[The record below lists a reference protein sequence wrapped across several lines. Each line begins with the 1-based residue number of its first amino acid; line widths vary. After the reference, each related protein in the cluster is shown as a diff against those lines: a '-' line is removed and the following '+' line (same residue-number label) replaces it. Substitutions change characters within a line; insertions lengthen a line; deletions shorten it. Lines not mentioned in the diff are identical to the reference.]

1 LPIAV
6 AVDGGGNLFIADR
19 NNNRIRKVTPDGII
33 GTVAGIGTSGF
44 SGDGG
49 PATAAQ
55 ISSPTSVAVDGVGNL
70 FIATSNRIRK
80 ITPDG
85 IISTVAGN
93 GASGFSGDGGPATAA
108 GLSPNAVTVDTTGNL
123 FIAEPANHRV
133 RKVTPDG
140 VISTAAGNGSS
151 PFFTGDGGPA
161 ISALLYFPNSVTVD
175 STGNVFIADTNNSR
189 IRKVAPTGVIDTF
202 AGNGSVGSGGDGGPA
217 TSAQLNLPVGVAVDL
232 TGNVFIA
239 DCSNHIRK
247 VSAPG
252 IFSLQTQ
259 TTAVFA
265 ALDLR

>member
-1 LPIAV
+1 AV
-6 AVDGGGNLFIADR
+6 ESAGNLCVATSTRMLKI
-19 NNNRIRKVTPDGII
+19 TPDGVIS
-33 GTVAGIGTSGF
+33 TVAGNGTPGF

-49 PATAAQ
+49 PATAAW
-55 ISSPTSVAVDGVGNL
+55 
-70 FIATSNRIRK
+70 
-80 ITPDG
+80 
-85 IISTVAGN
+85 
-93 GASGFSGDGGPATAA
+93 
-108 GLSPNAVTVDTTGNL
+108 LSPNAVAVDTSGNL

-140 VISTAAGNGSS
+140 VISTAAGNGTS

-189 IRKVAPTGVIDTF
+189 IRKVGPTGVIDTF

-217 TSAQLNLPVGVAVDL
+217 TSAQLNLPVGVAIDL

-239 DCSNHIRK
+239 DCSNRIRK

-252 IFSLQTQ
+252 IISTFAVSTWDLCYSDYYYYYYYDNSVLGSGVAADKGGNLFVADPSHHKIHKFTPDGAESVVAGLGTSGFSGDGGPAT
-259 TTAVFA
+259 
-265 ALDLR
+265 